1 MKKNRELKY
10 EEPKKVKLTKVN
22 YVVIILPILFI
33 LLLVSVLAYYVF
45 VYNNDSNK
53 MKRYLEN
60 DGYVC
65 NRVSCTKEVN
75 QEIYTIDYV
84 DEVMMVDSTSLQV
97 RVGKSVPVVDIKDKG
112 IVCTYIKDNYNLDLV
127 DETFRYDRECGTY
140 VMQVNRYLTY
150 YKEIRQKALA

>member
-22 YVVIILPILFI
+22 YVVILLPILFI

-60 DGYVC
+60 DDYVC
-65 NRVSCTKEVN
+65 NRVSCTKEIN
-75 QEIYTIDYV
+75 KEIYTIDYV

-140 VMQVNRYLTY
+140 VTQVNRYLTY